1 MGVVSKTSRS
11 SGERRRVGNV
21 DEKPTSWL
29 DQLKKPKKKKG
40 IPLLYL
46 IIAAGI
52 GVIFMFSGSF
62 FQSPEQVQEVF
73 SEQAGSKD
81 SEPTFSQKKSNPS
94 SMAEYENVYETQLK
108 EALDEVAGVSDAT
121 VIVNLDSTEE
131 KIVEKNSTSTDKYT
145 DESPNDGGSR
155 KIEEQSSE
163 EQVVVIQNDNGQEPI
178 IVSTKK
184 PVVRGVVV
192 VAVGAENMEVK
203 KMIVDAV
210 TRLLD
215 VKSHRVMVLPKKL
228 KGES

>member
-1 MGVVSKTSRS
+1 MDKQSK
-11 SGERRRVGNV
+11 
-21 DEKPTSWL
+21 SWL

-46 IIAAGI
+46 IIAASIGI
-52 GVIFMFSGSF
+52 VFMFAGNF
-62 FQSPEQVQEVF
+62 FSTSDPDQEVF
-73 SEQAGSKD
+73 SEQTNSPD
-81 SEPTFSQKKSNPS
+81 SDPAFNHSKSNPS
-94 SMAEYENVYETQLK
+94 TMAEYENVYETQLK

-131 KIVEKNSTSTDKYT
+131 KVIEKNRTSTDKYT
-145 DESPNDGGSR
+145 YETPNEGGSR

-163 EQVVVIQNDNGQEPI
+163 DQVVTVQNDNGQEPI
-178 IVSTKK
+178 VISIKK

-192 VAVGAENMEVK
+192 VAIGAENMEVK